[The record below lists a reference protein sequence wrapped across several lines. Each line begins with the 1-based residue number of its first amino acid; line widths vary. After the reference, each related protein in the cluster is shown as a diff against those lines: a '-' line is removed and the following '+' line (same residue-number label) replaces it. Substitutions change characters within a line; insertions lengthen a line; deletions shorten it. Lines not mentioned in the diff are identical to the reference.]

1 MIKVSHNFDSV
12 ISDLIRKCRIYFPI
26 ESTQQ
31 ILDEFRPLLCPYD
44 SMMLRGI
51 KYLELFLPTLIPQ
64 EYQNLGF
71 ELWFKEFMT
80 IWKSCQNKPSWE
92 KRIISLFSRL
102 ASDTIGFIDWNPF
115 IPTIFTRL
123 RNTFSSNDYSIED
136 AVVWF
141 VSMLGPNSSCQK
153 YITQLF
159 KSIQTYYYPSNT
171 QNDSERLQNLLNL
184 FPKEFCNRLHRERY
198 ADESWLP
205 SVPESHRLREEDIN
219 DFVNSL
225 MDVMM
230 ISMFSQ
236 SGKSDSETC
245 LRYLAQLSPEI
256 VLPKVMHKINSSLDT
271 LTEPQRMIASINCLN
286 TIASTIFMSTKQNIK
301 IQTHLYPLLT
311 NLLEG
316 LDVNDSEKLRS
327 TFTLFGTFAELMPII
342 EKESELEI
350 KNNFTEN
357 ELKLCLIESQFENF
371 VLELIERCFKAIENI
386 SSINTYRL
394 DRDDCDL
401 LTDEQTVLNNGLNY
415 SLKRILSK
423 CSPLIFEVIKEKFK
437 KKFQCT
443 KKFFKIFKQKALNK
457 IYGFISSHLIE
468 INSSRNPV
476 VAVLKVCVE
485 V

>member
-1 MIKVSHNFDSV
+1 
-12 ISDLIRKCRIYFPI
+12 
-26 ESTQQ
+26 
-31 ILDEFRPLLCPYD
+31 
-44 SMMLRGI
+44 
-51 KYLELFLPTLIPQ
+51 LELFLPTLLPK
-64 EYQNLGF
+64 EYQNMGF

-80 IWKSCQNKPSWE
+80 IWKSCQDKPSWE

-171 QNDSERLQNLLNL
+171 QNGSERLQNLLNL

-198 ADESWLP
+198 ADKSWLP

-256 VLPKVMHKINSSLDT
+256 VLPKVMHKINTSLDT
-271 LTEPQRMIASINCLN
+271 LTEPQRMIASIDCLN

-301 IQTHLYPLLT
+301 IESHLYPLLT
-311 NLLEG
+311 SLLEG

-342 EKESELEI
+342 GDESELEL
-350 KNNFTEN
+350 NNFTEI
-357 ELKLCLIESQFENF
+357 ELKLCLTESQFEKL

-386 SSINTYRL
+386 SSINAYRL
-394 DRDDCDL
+394 DRDNCDP
-401 LTDEQTVLNNGLNY
+401 LTDEQIVLNNGLNY
-415 SLKRILSK
+415 SFKRILSK
-423 CSPLIFEVIKEKFK
+423 CSPLIFEVIKEN
-437 KKFQCT
+437 
-443 KKFFKIFKQKALNK
+443 FFKNFNTQKNSLKFLNRK
-457 IYGFISSHLIE
+457 L
-468 INSSRNPV
+468 
-476 VAVLKVCVE
+476 
-485 V
+485 